1 MTSKKFWKNKKPEEY
16 TPEEWESVCMHCG
29 RCCQIKLQD
38 EDSGEIYE
46 TNVVCRY
53 HNCQNHLCTQ
63 YSKRHELVP
72 SCLILNP
79 QNIGNLEWIPDTCAY
94 YILARTG
101 TLPAWHHLVSGKP
114 LPDEFKIPADV
125 VSELLVPEDEME
137 DHIIEDEDDE

>member
-16 TPEEWESVCMHCG
+16 TSEEWESVCMHCG

-38 EDSGEIYE
+38 ADSGEIYE

-63 YSKRHELVP
+63 YPQRHELVP

-101 TLPAWHHLVSGKP
+101 TLPAWHPLVSGKP

-125 VSELLVPEDEME
+125 VSELLVPEDELE